1 MKCPYKNFEECLV
14 EKCPSCTYE
23 EVKETVMAG
32 RRPYH
37 MSEEEAIEC
46 GSRWEQTK
54 TIYKFKS
61 CSLASANV
69 QPVLR
74 DETIINNT
82 TKINVDNSSYRSI
95 F

>member
-1 MKCPYKNFEECLV
+1 MKCPYNNFEECIV

-23 EVKETVMAG
+23 EVKEIVIAG
-32 RRPYH
+32 KKPPQFCDEYAR
-37 MSEEEAIEC
+37 ELGCIWNE
-46 GSRWEQTK
+46 TK
-54 TIYKFKS
+54 TTYVFKS
-61 CSLASANV
+61 CSLLSANV

-82 TKINVDNSSYRSI
+82 TKVNVDNSSYRSI